1 MLYGE
6 GVANET
12 LTALLKLR
20 AVRESLGVT
29 QAELARRMGLTQA
42 RVSAIER
49 TDPIRLTVETLNS
62 YADAL
67 GGNLVI
73 GVAIEGVGASEI
85 WRGDSDTHHRAEARR
100 EHVLDA
106 GYARLA
112 SEFNSEPA
120 HVERRTARDRYTRRT
135 EAHL

>member
-1 MLYGE
+1 M
-6 GVANET
+6 ANET
-12 LTALLKLR
+12 LTTALLKLR

-29 QAELARRMGLTQA
+29 QAELAARMDLTQA

-73 GVAIEGVGASEI
+73 SIVTEDLGTSEI
-85 WRGDSDTHHRAEARR
+85 WRGEAQRAQ
-100 EHVLDA
+100 
-106 GYARLA
+106 
-112 SEFNSEPA
+112 
-120 HVERRTARDRYTRRT
+120 
-135 EAHL
+135 